1 MNSLLVMCLVLR
13 GFAND
18 PHPEDKAFYCSKPTT
33 QTELAAHIVPDPS
46 FGRHILFELH
56 PHLAA
61 LSTKPKATGSLDVFN
76 NPNAVP
82 EKGRVIVCYDNI
94 RLAPHATGPM
104 PASSCPG
111 TAAFSEDRAA
121 AWIAA
126 EKAKQPPEKANFVA
140 YDLVRVKQ

>member
-1 MNSLLVMCLVLR
+1 MVRS
-13 GFAND
+13 
-18 PHPEDKAFYCSKPTT
+18 
-33 QTELAAHIVPDPS
+33 
-46 FGRHILFELH
+46 
-56 PHLAA
+56 A
-61 LSTKPKATGSLDVFN
+61 LSKTPKAIGSLDIKN
-76 NPNAVP
+76 DPNAEP
-82 EKGRVIVCYDNI
+82 EKGRVIVCYDNVGPPPWNYSSTI
-94 RLAPHATGPM
+94 PM

>member
-1 MNSLLVMCLVLR
+1 MSAPLTLPRTYSTFREITGGATPTPIPAWSSKTLTVAAAKSKEDYQMNSLLVMCLVLR

-76 NPNAVP
+76 DPNAVP
-82 EKGRVIVCYDNI
+82 
-94 RLAPHATGPM
+94 
-104 PASSCPG
+104 
-111 TAAFSEDRAA
+111 
-121 AWIAA
+121 
-126 EKAKQPPEKANFVA
+126 
-140 YDLVRVKQ
+140 

>member
-76 NPNAVP
+76 DPNAVP
-82 EKGRVIVCYDNI
+82 EKYDAQEYTV
-94 RLAPHATGPM
+94 RFLREATISLHDVGKV
-104 PASSCPG
+104 AAAT
-111 TAAFSEDRAA
+111 TAAVLHHLPQAHMDKVLNQLPLEIRTLL
-121 AWIAA
+121 
-126 EKAKQPPEKANFVA
+126 QPQ
-140 YDLVRVKQ
+140 R